1 MKILIIIPVRNV
13 LASIKVIFDNL
24 DWGLLDDI
32 HEVLF
37 IDNQSSDGSAEF
49 LKNINSKYL
58 NKNVSKISLILNETN
73 IGYGGSI
80 KKGFDYGIEK
90 NFSHIF
96 IQHGDN
102 QTDTNSLIKMFLKD
116 LKDNQDALIL
126 TTRFNKGNV
135 DKYNIIR
142 KIGNYYFN
150 SITNLL
156 TGYKLSDPGA
166 AISCIPVKILKDV
179 DYKNLDSNYHFH
191 PQLNLKYFENDIQI
205 IEKGIKWSDSESKS
219 ELNLFKYGIKLQLF
233 LINYFFRRIIRLNK
247 K

>member
-24 DWGLLDDI
+24 DWSLLDDI

-37 IDNQSSDGSAEF
+37 IDNQSSDGSSEF
-49 LKNINSKYL
+49 LKNINSKYF
-58 NKNVSKISLILNETN
+58 NKNVSKINLLINDTN

-80 KKGFDYGIEK
+80 KKGFDYCIEK

-102 QTDTNSLIKMFLKD
+102 QTDTNSLIKMFVEVLNI
-116 LKDNQDALIL
+116 NQNALIL
-126 TTRFNKGNV
+126 TTRFNKGDV

-142 KIGNYYFN
+142 KFGNYYFN
-150 SITNLL
+150 SITNIL

-166 AISCIPVKILKDV
+166 AISCIPVKILKNIE
-179 DYKNLDSNYHFH
+179 YKNLDSNYHFH
-191 PQLNLKYFENDIQI
+191 PQLNLKYFENNIEI
-205 IEKGIKWSDSESKS
+205 IEKGIKWSDSESRS

-233 LINYFFRRIIRLNK
+233 LINYFFKRIFKLNK